1 MRSLNDLQQHIE
13 QWLTE
18 NKLQRHPISLYEPIH
33 YLLALG
39 GKRIRPLLVA
49 VGCEMFAND
58 QLALARPIALAVE
71 YFHNFSLMHDDIM
84 DNAHQRRGKAT
95 VHTRYNL
102 NTAILSGDAML
113 VHSYRF
119 LETLPSQLL
128 LQVLPIFTQTA
139 IEVCEG
145 QQWDMQFEQQ
155 NNVSTEQY
163 IDMITGKTAVLLAAA
178 LQMGALAGGASF
190 ADSQHLYEFGKKIG
204 IAFQLQDDILD
215 TFGDAERFGK
225 KIGGDIIQ
233 NKKTFLLLQAL
244 QVAEE
249 SKRQELEQ
257 WLQNHQQPNEKIVA
271 VTQIYRQL
279 NVLEAAE
286 AALQQHHAQAFEH
299 LDQIKL
305 PDSNK
310 ANLLAVVQQ
319 LEQRSH

>member
-13 QWLTE
+13 HWLTKS
-18 NKLQRHPISLYEPIH
+18 KLQRQPFSLYEPIH
-33 YLLALG
+33 YLLMLG

-49 VGCEMFAND
+49 VGCEMFANN
-58 QLALARPIALAVE
+58 QLHLARPIALAVE

-84 DNAHQRRGKAT
+84 DNANQRRGKAT
-95 VHTRYNL
+95 VHTQYNL

-119 LETLPSQLL
+119 LEELPSQLL
-128 LQVLPIFTQTA
+128 LHVLPIFTKTA

-190 ADSQHLYEFGKKIG
+190 ADSQQLYEFGKQIG

-215 TFGDAERFGK
+215 TFGDTERFGK

-244 QVAEE
+244 QVADDPI
-249 SKRQELEQ
+249 RQKLEQ
-257 WLQNHQQPNEKIVA
+257 WLQNHQQPNEKIA
-271 VTQIYRQL
+271 AITQIYRQL
-279 NVLEAAE
+279 GVLNAAE

-299 LDQIKL
+299 LHQIKL

-310 ANLLAVVQQ
+310 ANLLALVQQ